1 MISDGRVVVV
11 GASLAGLRAVEA
23 LRRDGFAGSLTLVGA
38 EPHRPYDRPPLS
50 KQVLLGEWD
59 ESRVFFRQKDGY
71 DPLALELRLGCAA
84 LALDASA
91 RELHLADGARLPYD
105 GLVIATGG
113 APRTLPGPHLAGV
126 HVLRSLDDARAVR
139 QALRQGPRVAI
150 VGAGFIGLEV
160 AAVCRKLGLSVTLVE
175 TLPVP
180 LAGVLG
186 PRLGERVAELHR
198 EAGVELRCGVAVK
211 ALLGEAQVRGLALS
225 DGSEVA
231 AELVIVGI
239 GVRPNTA
246 WLEGSGLA
254 LDDGVLCDERCASSL
269 PNVVAAGDVAR
280 WYNPLFGETMR
291 VEHWTHAVEQANA
304 AVARLL
310 RGPQVE
316 PFAPVPYFWSDQ
328 YDVKIQFAGRVRP
341 DDELQLVVGQ
351 LSDRKFVAT
360 YGRAGRLTGV
370 LGFNAPAQVM
380 QYRRKIA
387 EKAPFPG

>member
-1 MISDGRVVVV
+1 MKPDDRVVVV

-23 LRRDGFAGSLTLVGA
+23 LRRDGFAGPLTLVGA
-38 EPHRPYDRPPLS
+38 ESHRPYDRPPLS

-71 DPLALELRLGCAA
+71 DALDLELRLGCPAV
-84 LALDASA
+84 ALDAEA
-91 RELHLADGARLPYD
+91 RELHLADGVRLGYG

-113 APRTLPGPHLAGV
+113 APRKLPGPGLAGV

-139 QALRQGPRVAI
+139 QALLQRPRVAI

-160 AAVCRKLGLSVTLVE
+160 AAACRKLGLPVTVVE

-186 PRLGERVAELHR
+186 LQMGERVAELHR
-198 EAGVELRCGVAVK
+198 EAGVELRCGVAVQ
-211 ALLGEAQVRGLALS
+211 ALRGESQVTGLVLS

-231 AELVIVGI
+231 AELVVVGI
-239 GVRPNTA
+239 GVRPCTE
-246 WLEGSGLA
+246 WLESSGLA
-254 LDDGVLCDERCASSL
+254 LDNGVLCDERCAASL
-269 PNVVAAGDVAR
+269 PDVVAAGDVAR
-280 WYNPLFGETMR
+280 WHNPLFGETMR

-310 RGPQVE
+310 RGPAVE

-328 YDVKIQFAGRVRP
+328 YDVKLQFAGRVRA
-341 DDELQLVVGQ
+341 DDELQVVVGQ
-351 LSDRKFVAT
+351 LSDRKFVAL

-380 QYRRKIA
+380 QFRRKIA
-387 EKAPFPG
+387 ERAPFPG